1 MENNKM
7 SKVKMIQE
15 QQTRALGASGLT
27 VSSIGVGT
35 NRWEYGKND
44 ERVLQVFQSSLDVGV
59 NFFDTAEV
67 YGFGKSER
75 LVGECLRQNE
85 CTAVIASKFAPLPT
99 RKLIK
104 ALDGSL
110 SRLGVQTLDLYFVHF
125 PVGKIEPLMDQ
136 MAQAV
141 QDGKIRAVG
150 VSNFSASKMRRAA
163 DRLARYNIPLAAN
176 EVQYNLL
183 HRQPEVNGVL
193 DACKELNVALV
204 AYMPLVSGRYM
215 TGPSPQES
223 SHRFSFL
230 SSSKEKSQPLLDT
243 LQKIARDR
251 GKSVTQ
257 VMLNWILRRDE
268 HIIPIPGTT
277 TATHALDNAEVL
289 TWELNEEEFNAI
301 DQASCPRKQ

>member
-1 MENNKM
+1 
-7 SKVKMIQE
+7 MIQE
-15 QQTRALGASGLT
+15 QHTRALGASGLT
-27 VSSIGVGT
+27 VSSLGVGT

-44 ERVLQVFQSSLDVGV
+44 EQVLQVFQSSLDVGV
-59 NFFDTAEV
+59 NFFDTADA

-85 CTAVIASKFAPLPT
+85 RTAVIASKFAPLPT
-99 RKLIK
+99 RKLSK

-125 PVGKIEPLMDQ
+125 PIGKIEPLMDQ

-141 QDGKIRAVG
+141 QDGKIRTVG
-150 VSNFSASKMRRAA
+150 VSNFSASQMRRAA

-204 AYMPLVSGRYM
+204 AYVPLVSGRFM
-215 TGPSPQES
+215 TSPSQQES
-223 SHRFSFL
+223 SRLFSFL
-230 SSSKEKSQPLLDT
+230 SSSKEKRQSLRHT
-243 LQKIARDR
+243 LQTIARDR
-251 GKSVTQ
+251 GKSVAQ
-257 VMLNWILRRDE
+257 VMLNWLLRRDE

-277 TATHALDNAEVL
+277 AATHALDNAEVL
-289 TWELNEEEFNAI
+289 TWELNKEEFRAI
-301 DQASCPRKQ
+301 DQVSSPRKQ

>member
-1 MENNKM
+1 
-7 SKVKMIQE
+7 MIQE
-15 QQTRALGASGLT
+15 QHTRALGASGIT
-27 VSSIGVGT
+27 VSSLGVGT

-44 ERVLQVFQSSLDVGV
+44 KQVLQVFQSSLDSGV

-85 CTAVIASKFAPLPT
+85 RTAVIASKFAPLPT
-99 RKLIK
+99 RKLSK

-110 SRLGVQTLDLYFVHF
+110 SRLGVQTLDLYFAHF
-125 PVGKIEPLMDQ
+125 PFGRIEPLMDQ

-150 VSNFSASKMRRAA
+150 VSNFSASQMRRAA

-204 AYMPLVSGRYM
+204 AYVPLVSGRFM
-215 TGPSPQES
+215 TSPSRQES
-223 SHRFSFL
+223 SRLFSFL
-230 SSSKEKSQPLLDT
+230 SSSKEKRQPLRDT
-243 LQKIARDR
+243 LQTIARDR

-257 VMLNWILRRDE
+257 IMLNWLLCRDE

-277 TATHALDNAEVL
+277 TATHALNNAEVL

-301 DQASCPRKQ
+301 DQASSPRKQ

>member
-1 MENNKM
+1 
-7 SKVKMIQE
+7 MIQE
-15 QQTRALGASGLT
+15 QHTRALGASGLT
-27 VSSIGVGT
+27 VSSLGVGT

-44 ERVLQVFQSSLDVGV
+44 EQVLQVFQSSLDASI

-85 CTAVIASKFAPLPT
+85 RTAVIASKFAPLPT
-99 RKLIK
+99 RKLSK

-125 PVGKIEPLMDQ
+125 PFGKIESLMDQ

-141 QDGKIRAVG
+141 QDDKIRAVG
-150 VSNFSASKMRRAA
+150 VSNFSASQMRRAA

-204 AYMPLVSGRYM
+204 AYVPLVSGRFM
-215 TGPSPQES
+215 TIPSQQKS
-223 SHRFSFL
+223 SRLFSFL
-230 SSSKEKSQPLLDT
+230 SFSKEKRQLLRDA
-243 LQKIARDR
+243 LQTIARDR

-257 VMLNWILRRDE
+257 IMLNWLLRRDE

-277 TATHALDNAEVL
+277 TATHALNNAEVL

-301 DQASCPRKQ
+301 DQASSPRKQ

>member
-1 MENNKM
+1 
-7 SKVKMIQE
+7 MIRE
-15 QQTRALGASGLT
+15 QHTRALGASGLT
-27 VSSIGVGT
+27 VSSLGVGT

-44 ERVLQVFQSSLDVGV
+44 EQVLQVFQSSLDVGV
-59 NFFDTAEV
+59 NFFDTADA

-85 CTAVIASKFAPLPT
+85 RTAVIASKFAPLPT
-99 RKLIK
+99 RKLSK

-125 PVGKIEPLMDQ
+125 PIGKIEPLMDQ

-141 QDGKIRAVG
+141 QDGKIRTVG
-150 VSNFSASKMRRAA
+150 VSNFSASQMRRAA

-204 AYMPLVSGRYM
+204 AYVPLVSGRFM
-215 TGPSPQES
+215 TSPSQQES
-223 SHRFSFL
+223 SRLFSFL
-230 SSSKEKSQPLLDT
+230 SPSKEKRQSLRDIVQT
-243 LQKIARDR
+243 IARDR
-251 GKSVTQ
+251 RKSVTQ
-257 VMLNWILRRDE
+257 VMLNWLLRRDE

-277 TATHALDNAEVL
+277 TATHALNNAEVL

-301 DQASCPRKQ
+301 DQASSPRKQ

>member
-1 MENNKM
+1 M
-7 SKVKMIQE
+7 VQE
-15 QQTRALGASGLT
+15 QHTRALGASGLT
-27 VSSIGVGT
+27 VSSLGVGT

-44 ERVLQVFQSSLDVGV
+44 EQVLQVFQSSLDIGV

-75 LVGECLRQNE
+75 LVGKCLRQNE
-85 CTAVIASKFAPLPT
+85 RTAVIASKFAPLPT
-99 RKLIK
+99 RKLSK

-125 PVGKIEPLMDQ
+125 PMGKIEPLMDQ

-150 VSNFSASKMRRAA
+150 VSNFSASQMRRAA

-193 DACKELNVALV
+193 DACKEMNVALV
-204 AYMPLVSGRYM
+204 AYVPLVSGRFM
-215 TGPSPQES
+215 TSPSQQES
-223 SHRFSFL
+223 SRLFSFL
-230 SSSKEKSQPLLDT
+230 SASKEKHQPLRET
-243 LQKIARDR
+243 LQTIARDR

-257 VMLNWILRRDE
+257 VMLNWLLRRDK

-277 TATHALDNAEVL
+277 TATHALNNAEVL
-289 TWELNEEEFNAI
+289 TWELNEEEFDAI
-301 DQASCPRKQ
+301 DQASSPRKQ